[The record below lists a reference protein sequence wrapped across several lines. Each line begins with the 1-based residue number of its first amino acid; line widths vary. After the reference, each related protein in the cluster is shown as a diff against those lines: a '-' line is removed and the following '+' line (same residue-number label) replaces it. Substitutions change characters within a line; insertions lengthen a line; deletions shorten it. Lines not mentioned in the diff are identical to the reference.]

1 MGPGRPGATAGRPG
15 APRADRP
22 GAPRAGPP
30 GAPRAGRPG
39 APGLADLQRGRAEDA
54 TQLGAQARRLVDA
67 VALPQPQRPRARR
80 RLDGQHDLRLA
91 CVVAEDVLEL
101 LDDRRRQR
109 RGVDAHRQGLR
120 ALGLQGGRLARRL
133 DLLDGGPEG
142 VDGLRD
148 QRCALVAV
156 IDAPAHED
164 DLVDA
169 QRALVLGQRL
179 AEDQDLDRAL
189 EVVEGGEHH
198 RVTLLRTD
206 LLGLGDDAPGRDPV
220 AVLVVGQRGQRRV
233 DGRPQ
238 RLAHLLERM
247 RGDEEP
253 DGLLL
258 DGQQL
263 GLLELLGWDRRVL
276 RGHQGRGGAGAAIA
290 EVAEVE
296 DAPLADLGV
305 ELRLLA
311 RGLRLLEHAEH
322 ALARSPGGAEGAALD
337 ERLDRALV
345 DRARVDAGAEVPDRA
360 ELPALLAGR
369 LDRLDGR
376 EAHALDRVEPEADVA
391 LVDHE
396 LVV

>member
-15 APRADRP
+15 APRAGRP
-22 GAPRAGPP
+22 GAPR
-30 GAPRAGRPG
+30 
-39 APGLADLQRGRAEDA
+39 LADLQRGRAGDA
-54 TQLGAQARRLVDA
+54 PQLGPQARRLVDA

-109 RGVDAHRQGLR
+109 RGVDAYRQGLR
-120 ALGLQGGRLARRL
+120 ALGLQGGRLTRRL

-142 VDGLRD
+142 LDGLRD
-148 QRCALVAV
+148 ERGALVAV

-169 QRALVLGQRL
+169 ERALVLGQRL

-198 RVTLLRTD
+198 RVALLRAD

-220 AVLVVGQRGQRRV
+220 AVLVVGQRGQRGV
-233 DGRPQ
+233 DGCPQ
-238 RLAHLLERM
+238 RLAHLLERV

-263 GLLELLGWDRRVL
+263 RLLELLGRNRRI
-276 RGHQGRGGAGAAIA
+276 RIPPARHEGRGGAGAAIA

-305 ELRLLA
+305 QLRLLA

-322 ALARSPGGAEGAALD
+322 ALARGPGGAEGAALD
-337 ERLDRALV
+337 QRLDRALV
-345 DRARVDAGAEVPDRA
+345 DRPGVDAGAEVPDRP
-360 ELPALLAGR
+360 ELPALLARR

>member
-15 APRADRP
+15 APRAGRP
-22 GAPRAGPP
+22 GAPR
-30 GAPRAGRPG
+30 
-39 APGLADLQRGRAEDA
+39 LADLQRGRAGDA
-54 TQLGAQARRLVDA
+54 PQLGPQARRLVDA

-109 RGVDAHRQGLR
+109 RGVDAYRQGLR

-148 QRCALVAV
+148 QRGALVAV

-206 LLGLGDDAPGRDPV
+206 LLGLGDDASGRDPV

-276 RGHQGRGGAGAAIA
+276 RGHQGRGGVARA
-290 EVAEVE
+290 EIAEVE

-337 ERLDRALV
+337 QRLDRALV
-345 DRARVDAGAEVPDRA
+345 DPARVDAGGEVPDRA

>member
-15 APRADRP
+15 APRA
-22 GAPRAGPP
+22 GP
-30 GAPRAGRPG
+30 PG
-39 APGLADLQRGRAEDA
+39 APGLAGPRGGRPEDA
-54 TQLGAQARRLVDA
+54 TQLGPQARRLVDA
-67 VALPQPQRPRARR
+67 VAPPQPQRPRARR

-148 QRCALVAV
+148 ERGALVAV
-156 IDAPAHED
+156 IDAPAHEH

-179 AEDQDLDRAL
+179 AEDLDLDRAL

-198 RVTLLRTD
+198 RVALLRTD

-220 AVLVVGQRGQRRV
+220 AVLVVGQRGQRGV
-233 DGRPQ
+233 DGCPQ
-238 RLAHLLERM
+238 RLAHLLERV

-263 GLLELLGWDRRVL
+263 RLLELLGRNRL
-276 RGHQGRGGAGAAIA
+276 IRIPPARHEGRGGAGAGAGAAIA

-311 RGLRLLEHAEH
+311 RGLRLLEHVEH
-322 ALARSPGGAEGAALD
+322 ALARGPGGAEGAALD
-337 ERLDRALV
+337 EGLDRALV
-345 DRARVDAGAEVPDRA
+345 DRAWVDAGAEVPDRR